1 MNDFVVVAIF
11 NNQKETMKL
20 RSVLERKKIPYI
32 IQDETVVSVDPLQS
46 IGFGN
51 ITLKVEEKDVDKVKK
66 ILIDLKKETIFQNLR
81 YQKNTIKVDFSQALN
96 MPKKHLE
103 NRKS

>member
-11 NNQKETMKL
+11 NNQRETMNL

-51 ITLKVEEKDVDKVKK
+51 ILLKVEEKDVKEVKI
-66 ILIDLKKETIFQNLR
+66 ILKELKKEKFLI
-81 YQKNTIKVDFSQALN
+81 D
-96 MPKKHLE
+96 
-103 NRKS
+103 

>member
-51 ITLKVEEKDVDKVKK
+51 ITLKVENKDADKVKK
-66 ILIDLKKETIFQNLR
+66 ILIDLKKEKLI
-81 YQKNTIKVDFSQALN
+81 V
-96 MPKKHLE
+96 
-103 NRKS
+103 

>member
-1 MNDFVVVAIF
+1 MNDFVVGAIF
-11 NNQKETMKL
+11 NNQRETMKL

-66 ILIDLKKETIFQNLR
+66 ILIDLKKEKLL
-81 YQKNTIKVDFSQALN
+81 VD
-96 MPKKHLE
+96 
-103 NRKS
+103 

>member
-11 NNQKETMKL
+11 NNQRETMKI
-20 RSVLERKKIPYI
+20 RSILERKKIPYI

-51 ITLKVEEKDVDKVKK
+51 ISLKIEEQNIDKVKN
-66 ILIDLKKETIFQNLR
+66 ILIENKKEKFI
-81 YQKNTIKVDFSQALN
+81 V
-96 MPKKHLE
+96 
-103 NRKS
+103 

>member
-11 NNQKETMKL
+11 NNQRETMKL

-51 ITLKVEEKDVDKVKK
+51 ITLKVEEQNVDKVKK
-66 ILIDLKKETIFQNLR
+66 IFIDNKKEKLIVQ
-81 YQKNTIKVDFSQALN
+81 
-96 MPKKHLE
+96 
-103 NRKS
+103 

>member
-1 MNDFVVVAIF
+1 MNDFVVVAIL

-51 ITLKVEEKDVDKVKK
+51 ITLKVEEQNVDKVKK
-66 ILIDLKKETIFQNLR
+66 ILIDNKKEKLI
-81 YQKNTIKVDFSQALN
+81 I
-96 MPKKHLE
+96 
-103 NRKS
+103 

>member
-11 NNQKETMKL
+11 NNQRETMNL

-51 ITLKVEEKDVDKVKK
+51 ILLKVEEKDVKEVKK
-66 ILIDLKKETIFQNLR
+66 ILKELKKEKFLI
-81 YQKNTIKVDFSQALN
+81 D
-96 MPKKHLE
+96 
-103 NRKS
+103 

>member
-11 NNQKETMKL
+11 NNQRETMKL

-51 ITLKVEEKDVDKVKK
+51 ITLKVEEKNVDKVKK
-66 ILIDLKKETIFQNLR
+66 ILIDNKKEKLI
-81 YQKNTIKVDFSQALN
+81 I
-96 MPKKHLE
+96 
-103 NRKS
+103 

>member
-11 NNQKETMKL
+11 NNQIETMKIK
-20 RSVLERKKIPYI
+20 SIMERKKIPYI

-51 ITLKVEEKDVDKVKK
+51 ISLKTEEQNVDKVKN
-66 ILIDLKKETIFQNLR
+66 ILIENKKEKFI
-81 YQKNTIKVDFSQALN
+81 V
-96 MPKKHLE
+96 
-103 NRKS
+103 

>member
-1 MNDFVVVAIF
+1 
-11 NNQKETMKL
+11 MKL

-51 ITLKVEEKDVDKVKK
+51 ITLKVEEQNIDKVKK
-66 ILIDLKKETIFQNLR
+66 ILIDNKKEKLI
-81 YQKNTIKVDFSQALN
+81 I
-96 MPKKHLE
+96 
-103 NRKS
+103 